1 MTQDVN
7 LCLILVIVLSIP
19 SQQSSLF
26 PGVIQG
32 CKLLPLWTLLF
43 SRASLLLAY
52 VTPCGKTQMNF
63 LGNPIK
69 GERKLGWDIAHFFKT
84 LSRNSTCHFCP
95 CPIGYN
101 RNQWLYLIAGEAG
114 KCR

>member
-1 MTQDVN
+1 MTQDIN

-43 SRASLLLAY
+43 SRASLLLAS
-52 VTPCGKTQMNF
+52 VTPYGKAKCFWATQ
-63 LGNPIK
+63 
-69 GERKLGWDIAHFFKT
+69 
-84 LSRNSTCHFCP
+84 
-95 CPIGYN
+95 
-101 RNQWLYLIAGEAG
+101 
-114 KCR
+114 